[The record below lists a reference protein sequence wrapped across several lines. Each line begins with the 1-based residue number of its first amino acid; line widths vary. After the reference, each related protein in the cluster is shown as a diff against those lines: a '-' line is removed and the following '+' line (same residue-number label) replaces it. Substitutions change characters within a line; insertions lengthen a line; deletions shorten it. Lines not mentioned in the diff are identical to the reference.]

1 MHSISAALPGFFS
14 QRTRAP
20 WPVWRGSVAGPV
32 RFVPLSRKLTAK
44 LWHKA
49 RQWDRETHQPGQH
62 GGCVG
67 RTALSVLYTIAFDF
81 LNSAACSEQRKNSY
95 AKLSRNKLP

>member
-67 RTALSVLYTIAFDF
+67 VDCPADGGSVFEIAIP
-81 LNSAACSEQRKNSY
+81 LAAAGQREEETVS
-95 AKLSRNKLP
+95 